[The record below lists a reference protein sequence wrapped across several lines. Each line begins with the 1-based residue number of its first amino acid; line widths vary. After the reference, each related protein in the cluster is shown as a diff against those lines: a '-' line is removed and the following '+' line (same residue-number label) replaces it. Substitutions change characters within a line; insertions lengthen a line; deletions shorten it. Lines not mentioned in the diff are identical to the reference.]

1 MGAPGPSP
9 LGTWE
14 STNLENST
22 PIPFNQSDLF
32 HCAKPNALTWLSTL
46 TEDGFVVRKGS
57 SRPATKTPD
66 IRTVAALAKVS
77 IATVSRTINNSPAV
91 SERLSK
97 RVWQA
102 IEQLNYFPNTH
113 ARSLVSGRSRILGII
128 VENITNPFFP
138 ELIQNFEEIAVA
150 HGYELLVSSSNSDPA
165 VLATCVRRMLERKV
179 EGVAVLSF
187 GAEEPVL
194 DQLVHRNIPMVLAEF
209 RLDDPKVSTILLDYS
224 TGIHQAVNHLVEL
237 GHRRIAFL
245 AGPHKLHSAITRE
258 NDYRTAMQSV
268 GLSVQK
274 KWLIECDH
282 TLKGGVAG
290 FAQLQSL
297 ASRPTAILCSNDMTA
312 IGVLR
317 AAYMDGLRVPDDLS
331 VIGLDDIDFAE
342 FTLPPLTT
350 IRLSRADLARAAFE
364 ALRLQAEDPGNPKI
378 QREFLVSTSLVVR
391 GSTGAPA
398 GASLGSPHKSAL

>member
-1 MGAPGPSP
+1 
-9 LGTWE
+9 
-14 STNLENST
+14 
-22 PIPFNQSDLF
+22 
-32 HCAKPNALTWLSTL
+32 
-46 TEDGFVVRKGS
+46 VVRKGT
-57 SRPATKTPD
+57 RKTVAKTPD

-138 ELIQNFEEIAVA
+138 ELIQSFEEIAVA

-165 VLATCVRRMLERKV
+165 VLTTCIRRMLERKV

-194 DQLVHRNIPMVLAEF
+194 DQLVHRGIPMVLAEF
-209 RLDDPKVSTILLDYS
+209 RLEDPKVSTILLDYS
-224 TGIHQAVNHLVEL
+224 TGIHEAIRHLAAL
-237 GHRRIAFL
+237 GHSNIAFL

-258 NDYRTAMQSV
+258 NDFCAAMQQA
-268 GLSVQK
+268 GLPTQK
-274 KWLIECDH
+274 KWIIECDH
-282 TLKGGVAG
+282 TLKGGVSG
-290 FAQLQSL
+290 FAQLQALGSPP
-297 ASRPTAILCSNDMTA
+297 SAILCSNDMTA

-317 AAYMDGLRVPDDLS
+317 AAYMDGLRVPDDIS

-350 IRLSRADLARAAFE
+350 IRLSRTDLAHSAFE
-364 ALRLQAEDPGNPKI
+364 ALRQQAEEPKNPKI

-398 GASLGSPHKSAL
+398 QTGLA

>member
-1 MGAPGPSP
+1 VARR
-9 LGTWE
+9 GTRKAV
-14 STNLENST
+14 
-22 PIPFNQSDLF
+22 
-32 HCAKPNALTWLSTL
+32 AKA
-46 TEDGFVVRKGS
+46 
-57 SRPATKTPD
+57 PD

-77 IATVSRTINNSPAV
+77 IATVSRTINGSPAV
-91 SERLSK
+91 SDRLMK

-150 HGYELLVSSSNSDPA
+150 HGYEILVSSSNSDPA
-165 VLATCVRRMLERKV
+165 ILTNCVRRMLERKV
-179 EGVAVLSF
+179 EGVAVMTF
-187 GAEEPVL
+187 GEEEPVL
-194 DQLVHRNIPMVLAEF
+194 DQLTHRDIPMVLAEF
-209 RLDDPKVSTILLDYS
+209 RLDDPKTSTILLDYT
-224 TGIHQAVNHLVEL
+224 TGVRAAVQHLMSL
-237 GHRRIAFL
+237 GHRKIGFL

-258 NDYRTAMQSV
+258 NDFRTAMREA
-268 GLSVQK
+268 GLEVDPA
-274 KWLIECDH
+274 WVIECDH
-282 TLKGGVAG
+282 TLRGGVAG
-290 FAQLQSL
+290 FERLRALDSQ
-297 ASRPTAILCSNDMTA
+297 PTAVLCSNDMTA

-317 AAYMDGLRVPDDLS
+317 AAYMGGLRVPQDLS

-350 IRLSRADLARAAFE
+350 IRLSRADLARAAFD
-364 ALRLQAEDPGNPKI
+364 ALRSQTDGSVRI

-398 GASLGSPHKSAL
+398 T